1 MKKGMTLLFCC
12 VFIVVLTLTACAPKG
27 PDTSVPDQTPA
38 SGSDKSGGDSSDS
51 ESSGGD
57 TDAPK
62 EVSLEGVELSYWVP
76 FGGTSRQEIQDF
88 SKNLAYMEKEKK
100 TGVKVE
106 WIHPPEGQE
115 ADTFAIMIASDDLPD
130 IIETA
135 ESYKGGIERAIQD
148 GTYLRINELCEDY
161 APSFMKLINSHPDL
175 RKEMYSD
182 SGNLLGFGMIC
193 SDMPGDDWTVTRESP
208 WCGPFI
214 RGDWL
219 EELGLD
225 IPETIDDWTEALTAM
240 KEKYNPEV
248 VMAIEKTALQT
259 ITGVFITAFGIAP
272 EFYVKDG
279 KVLWGP
285 AQPEFKDY
293 LQLMHDWY
301 KAGLIDPDFPTRD
314 AKETEAQYMRGQLAA
329 KMQDGTALPLK
340 VEPEGFL
347 FVGAPYPKL
356 SDTSDDIHW
365 TFLNNICRGN
375 WTVITKDCENP
386 EAAIKWMDW
395 NYTEEGANIINFGPE
410 GETYKEKNELGMPQ
424 YLEEFAP
431 PNWDPRSQVF
441 RMHNGPYLKSDYRS
455 NPRRAMEHLEDYR
468 VMWEK
473 QQEDNDDYHLPPI
486 TLTAEEGAES
496 ATIMSDANTYRDE
509 MIIKFITGT
518 EPLDNFDSYLA
529 TVNGFGIGRACEL
542 REIALERYNSR

>member
-1 MKKGMTLLFCC
+1 MKKGVIFFLCCTLVL
-12 VFIVVLTLTACAPKG
+12 VFTLTACAPKG
-27 PDTSVPDQTPA
+27 PDTSGPAQTPS
-38 SGSDKSGGDSSDS
+38 SGSDKTGGQ
-51 ESSGGD
+51 SSGGD
-57 TDAPK
+57 TDTPK

-88 SKNLAYMEKEKK
+88 SQNLAYMEKEKQ

-115 ADTFAIMIASDDLPD
+115 NETFAIMIASDDLPD
-130 IIETA
+130 LIQQA
-135 ESYKGGIERAIQD
+135 EKYKGGIDRAIQD
-148 GTYLRINELCEDY
+148 GIYLNINELCEQY
-161 APSFMKLINSHPDL
+161 APNFMKVINSDPEL

-193 SDMPGDDWTVTRESP
+193 SDMPGDDWTVTRENP

-225 IPETIDDWTEALTAM
+225 VPETIDDWTEALTAM

-248 VMAIEKTALQT
+248 VMAIEKTGIQNS
-259 ITGVFITAFGIAP
+259 TGVFVSAFGIGP
-272 EFYVKDG
+272 EFYQKDG

-285 AQPEFKDY
+285 GQPEFKGY

-301 KAGLIDPDFPTRD
+301 AAGLIDPDFPTRD
-314 AKETEAQYMRGQLAA
+314 GKETEAQYMRGQLAA

-340 VEPEGFL
+340 VEPEGIK
-347 FVGAPYPKL
+347 FVGTPYPKL
-356 SDTSDDIHW
+356 SDSSDDIHW
-365 TFLNNICRGN
+365 TYRNNMCRGE
-375 WTVITKDCENP
+375 WTVITKDCKNP
-386 EAAIKWMDW
+386 EAAVKWMDW
-395 NYTEEGANIINFGPE
+395 NYTEEGANIINFGPK
-410 GETYKEKNELGMPQ
+410 GVTYEVKNDLGMPQ

-431 PNWDPRSQVF
+431 PHWDVRNQVF
-441 RMHNGPYLKSDYRS
+441 RLHNGPYLKSDYRS
-455 NPRRAMEHLEDYR
+455 NPRRAMAHLEAFR
-468 VMWEK
+468 VVWDE
-473 QQEDNDDYHLPPI
+473 QQKNNDDYHLPPI

-509 MIIKFITGT
+509 MIVKFITGT
-518 EPLDNFDSYLA
+518 EPLDNFDQYLE
-529 TVNGFGIGRACEL
+529 TVNGFGIQRACEL
-542 REIALERYNSR
+542 REIALERYNNR